1 MFENRNLLVP
11 STPHSKLQICTL
23 RNSRDMSFF
32 GRQVKLFEVDF
43 FATGHQLTCL
53 TFEDKSTK
61 RRQVKK
67 IGCNQSFLKRRQ
79 LTYL

>member
-1 MFENRNLLVP
+1 LVVL
-11 STPHSKLQICTL
+11 TCIADILATGL
-23 RNSRDMSFF
+23 VFF
-32 GRQVKLFEVDF
+32 GRQVKLFEVDLDF
-43 FATGHQLTCL
+43 FEIFSTGRQLTCL
-53 TFEDKSTK
+53 TFEDKCTK